1 MALSCVPNPLRFE
14 ELRGVKGHYYI
25 VCGLTRN
32 VRTAPAFPSKAM
44 KAPTLE
50 PTESMREELR
60 ELERGIDLKRDH
72 SDDSELEDP
81 EG

>member
-1 MALSCVPNPLRFE
+1 MPNPLRFE
-14 ELRGVKGHYYI
+14 NLKGDYHE
-25 VCGLTRN
+25 VHEVHKLTRN
-32 VRTAPAFPSKAM
+32 VRTVPAFPSKAM